1 MSWYRVG
8 TVTVTNGSTTV
19 TGVGTDF
26 VGAVAAGHGF
36 VGPDGRTYEVGAVV
50 SASQLTLAT
59 SYLGSTQASASYGI
73 YPTYAQLLQFQQ
85 RLDALLTDY
94 ESIATGAGIGRF
106 QNGTA
111 ALPGMT
117 FEGDLD
123 NGLYL
128 SGANQIGVSTGA
140 VRRLLLSTSAMQ
152 VDVPIT
158 GSAVQSSIFDTTSG
172 KLMAV
177 GAGGLLLSS
186 DTLNTNEDIDTID
199 PVSRFMS
206 WSTNSGGHPVNGPD
220 DNGSAGIQI
229 SASSTRLMQMLT
241 QVQGSSGNP
250 IVSVR
255 VKDTT
260 FGPWARLFH
269 TRNILNNVS
278 QASGIPT
285 GGLIERGDNA
295 NGEYVRFA
303 DGTQICTRIVV
314 HDNTSTEPVDYSFP
328 AAFVGS
334 NPSASISLSDSVFNT
349 RVTDFL
355 NTAVAAANSV
365 WRVRADVVGF
375 HSNTSYILTAIGRW
389 F

>member
-1 MSWYRVG
+1 
-8 TVTVTNGSTTV
+8 
-19 TGVGTDF
+19 
-26 VGAVAAGHGF
+26 
-36 VGPDGRTYEVGAVV
+36 
-50 SASQLTLAT
+50 
-59 SYLGSTQASASYGI
+59 
-73 YPTYAQLLQFQQ
+73 
-85 RLDALLTDY
+85 
-94 ESIATGAGIGRF
+94 
-106 QNGTA
+106 
-111 ALPGMT
+111 
-117 FEGDLD
+117 
-123 NGLYL
+123 
-128 SGANQIGVSTGA
+128 
-140 VRRLLLSTSAMQ
+140 
-152 VDVPIT
+152 
-158 GSAVQSSIFDTTSG
+158 
-172 KLMAV
+172 V

-241 QVQGSSGNP
+241 QLQGSSGNP